1 MISKYL
7 NHKYVLSSILLD
19 WNNFWNVPAM
29 TGSDPLSDIELELG
43 ILCRLEHNWE
53 FLWGMDS
60 IWSWFG
66 NSLMTPNVE
75 ALCRGAGTGTETT
88 FFFPDWSACTT

>member
-1 MISKYL
+1 
-7 NHKYVLSSILLD
+7 
-19 WNNFWNVPAM
+19 M

-75 ALCRGAGTGTETT
+75 ALWRGAGTGTETT
-88 FFFPDWSACTT
+88 FFFPDWSAWTT